1 MWSKLE
7 SHEQN
12 NKGLV
17 IPFQFIDPRKM
28 KIYVNEKDLYKK
40 IWKNPYVQKLE
51 QIHMC
56 INRKTD
62 QLIKWS
68 CGDKKKKNKWHIRMQ
83 DYQCISPKS
92 THCMASLHKTL
103 IQSAGGQRERKM
115 PTELKHYLETEK
127 WGRWLCKFSESVN
140 YRVTYSQGGIQWM
153 TIWKHPQLHLSLWR
167 STGSNV

>member
-68 CGDKKKKNKWHIRMQ
+68 CGDKKKKEQMTYKNARLSMHLTKE
-83 DYQCISPKS
+83 Y
-92 THCMASLHKTL
+92 TLHGFL
-103 IQSAGGQRERKM
+103 A
-115 PTELKHYLETEK
+115 
-127 WGRWLCKFSESVN
+127 
-140 YRVTYSQGGIQWM
+140 
-153 TIWKHPQLHLSLWR
+153 
-167 STGSNV
+167 